1 MTAAPASPTRGANK
15 RARSVRKSSSAE
27 SMQIDGVEGS
37 TASSSFQPPGLK
49 KAKSSVAEIN
59 AHPSIRSI
67 PGRVFVFGTGDCAQL
82 GLGED
87 ITSRK
92 KPTPLAALDDEQVV
106 DIAAGGMHNM
116 ALTAEGKLW
125 SWGVNDQKTLGR
137 SGDEYTPAPVEGLD
151 DVKIIK
157 VACSDSVTV
166 ALSDKGE
173 VYTWGTYRSA
183 EGILGHSKDAEV
195 QEKPTIVPGLD
206 KVFVVDIATGT
217 DHVLAL
223 TSTGLVY
230 SWGNGQQ
237 GQLGRRIIPRRMLNG
252 LSPEKVDGIKDKI
265 RVGAG
270 SYHSFAIDKD
280 GKSYGW
286 GLNNYGQAG
295 QESAKVDMVPSIEP
309 IDSLKDLVMKDIQG
323 GEHHSVALTKDGKV
337 YTWGRSDSHQ
347 LGLGYV
353 TEPPKEGEASSA
365 DEASLSTGHKKAIRH
380 ATQVPSLANV
390 DAISVGSNH
399 TLALTR
405 TGEVYAWGF
414 GEMLACGNG
423 EEDDV
428 PTPLK
433 LTGQKIEG
441 HRVVAIA
448 AGGQHSMI
456 LAVKEV

>member
-1 MTAAPASPTRGANK
+1 
-15 RARSVRKSSSAE
+15 
-27 SMQIDGVEGS
+27 
-37 TASSSFQPPGLK
+37 
-49 KAKSSVAEIN
+49 
-59 AHPSIRSI
+59 
-67 PGRVFVFGTGDCAQL
+67 
-82 GLGED
+82 
-87 ITSRK
+87 
-92 KPTPLAALDDEQVV
+92 
-106 DIAAGGMHNM
+106 
-116 ALTAEGKLW
+116 
-125 SWGVNDQKTLGR
+125 
-137 SGDEYTPAPVEGLD
+137 
-151 DVKIIK
+151 
-157 VACSDSVTV
+157 
-166 ALSDKGE
+166 
-173 VYTWGTYRSA
+173 
-183 EGILGHSKDAEV
+183 V
-195 QEKPTIVPGLD
+195 QDKPTIVPGLD
-206 KVFVVDIATGT
+206 KVFIVDIATGT

-223 TSTGLVY
+223 SSTGLVY

-252 LSPEKVDGIKDKI
+252 LSPEKVDNFKDKI

-270 SYHSFAIDKD
+270 SYHSFAIDQD
-280 GKSYGW
+280 GKAYGW

-295 QESAKVDMVPSIEP
+295 QESSKVDMVPSIEP
-309 IDSLKDLVMKDIQG
+309 INGLKDLEIKDVQG

-353 TEPPKEGEASSA
+353 DEPKKEQKDA
-365 DEASLSTGHKKAIRH
+365 DQQKAEEDASLSTGHKKAIRH
-380 ATQVPSLANV
+380 VNLVPSLSNI

-441 HRVVAIA
+441 HRVIAVA
-448 AGGQHSMI
+448 AGGQHSVI